1 MSDPTI
7 REGVSPLR
15 SEDVAQ
21 TVEVWEAS
29 VRATHDF
36 VSEADIV
43 FFRPLVREELANS
56 PVFVVRD
63 ATGKV
68 AGFIGV
74 SEGAIDSL
82 FIDPV
87 WRGQGI
93 GRRLMEYAIHELGAT
108 RVDVNEQNDQAVGF
122 YLRMGFEVE
131 SRSETDGLGKPYPL
145 LHMRL
150 QGEKRG

>member
-1 MSDPTI
+1 
-7 REGVSPLR
+7 
-15 SEDVAQ
+15 
-21 TVEVWEAS
+21 
-29 VRATHDF
+29 
-36 VSEADIV
+36 V

-63 ATGKV
+63 EAGKV

-74 SEGAIDSL
+74 SDGDVASL
-82 FIDPV
+82 FIDAK

-108 RVDVNEQNDQAVGF
+108 TVDVNEQNDQAVGF
-122 YLRMGFEVE
+122 YRKMGFEVE
-131 SRSETDGLGKPYPL
+131 SRSETDGQGKPYPL

-150 QGEKRG
+150 SGR

>member
-1 MSDPTI
+1 MGLQDGISA
-7 REGVSPLR
+7 LR
-15 SEDVAQ
+15 AEDVAQ

-36 VSEADIV
+36 ASEADIA
-43 FFRPLVREELANS
+43 FFRPMLHEELPTL

-63 ATGKV
+63 DRDKV

-74 SEGAIDSL
+74 VDGNVEML
-82 FIDPV
+82 FVDPV

-93 GRRLMEYAIHELGAT
+93 GRRLLEYAITSLDAT
-108 RVDVNEQNDQAVGF
+108 TLDVNEENPQALGF
-122 YLRMGFEVE
+122 YEHLGFEVVGRTE
-131 SRSETDGLGKPYPL
+131 IDPWGKPHPL

-150 QGEKRG
+150 AGK

>member
-1 MSDPTI
+1 MSDQVL

-15 SEDVAQ
+15 SDDIDQ
-21 TVEVWEAS
+21 TVEVWERS

-36 VSEADIV
+36 VSEADIQ
-43 FFRPLVREELANS
+43 FFRPLVREELPNL

-63 ATGKV
+63 STGKV

-74 SEGAIDSL
+74 SKGKVESL
-82 FIDPV
+82 FVDPA

-93 GRRLMEYAIHELGAT
+93 GRRLMEYAIHKLGAT
-108 RVDVNEQNDQAVGF
+108 TVDVNEQNPQAIGF

-131 SRSETDGLGKPYPL
+131 SRDELDGLGKPYPL

-150 QGEKRG
+150 KHEKRD

>member
-1 MSDPTI
+1 MLQ
-7 REGVSPLR
+7 EGVSKLQP
-15 SEDVAQ
+15 EDVDQ

-36 VSEADIV
+36 VSESDIV
-43 FFRPLVREELANS
+43 FFRPLVREELAAA

-63 ATGKV
+63 DEGKV

-74 SEGAIDSL
+74 ASSEVESL
-82 FIDPV
+82 FIDAK

-122 YLRMGFEVE
+122 YRKMGFEVVG
-131 SRSETDGLGKPYPL
+131 RSETDGQGKPYPL
-145 LHMRL
+145 LHMQLAAPHPGR
-150 QGEKRG
+150 